1 MFRISVCANPIRGE
15 IVRFTLL
22 DACGVPV
29 TGDGSAQ
36 VTTDA
41 WTEITITP
49 NYEDGT
55 RLLQLK
61 ANGEPC
67 VNEQGP
73 SFLNWID
80 EVTNLCTLDVDLIA
94 LVFGEDPIVST
105 AEADFVG
112 VQFGTGL
119 LNARFSKEIWQP
131 VAGEDACDSEG
142 NQRWVYWAFPHEYN
156 ARVQELTFT
165 NDIFTFGFASM
176 SKPASPLWDIG
187 DPWLSDSPVSTW
199 GPGKHFAFA
208 ITTVAPPEPACGAV
222 EIFS

>member
-1 MFRISVCANPIRGE
+1 VSVCANPIRGE
-15 IVRFTLL
+15 IARFTLL

-131 VAGEDACDSEG
+131 VAG
-142 NQRWVYWAFPHEYN
+142 NQRWIYWAFPHEYN

-165 NDIFTFGFASM
+165 NDVFTFGFASM

-208 ITTVAPPEPACGAV
+208 ITTVQPPEPACGAV

>member
-1 MFRISVCANPIRGE
+1 MSVCANPIRGE
-15 IVRFTLL
+15 IARFTLL
-22 DACGVPV
+22 DQCGVPV

-94 LVFGEDPIVST
+94 LVFGEDPIVSVPL
-105 AEADFVG
+105 ADFVG

-131 VAGEDACDSEG
+131 VAGEDACDAEG
-142 NQRWVYWAFPHEYN
+142 NQRWIYWAFPHEYN

-165 NDIFTFGFASM
+165 NDVFTFGFASM

-187 DPWLSDSPVSTW
+187 DPWLADSPVSTW

-208 ITTVAPPEPACGAV
+208 ITTVQPPEPACGAV